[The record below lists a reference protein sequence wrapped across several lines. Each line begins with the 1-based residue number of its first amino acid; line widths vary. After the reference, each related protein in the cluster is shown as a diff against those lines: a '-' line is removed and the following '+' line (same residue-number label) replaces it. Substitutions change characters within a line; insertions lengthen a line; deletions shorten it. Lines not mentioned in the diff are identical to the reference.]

1 MIRGILQKI
10 CICKIQVLLLCGIAS
25 TCISHISF
33 ADVKLDAELFAKS
46 ALIDGQA
53 LSAKTQASSVPGFK
67 TDNPDATKYYS
78 DSSTMETKSI
88 SAKAGDTSSTLI
100 RDSYNKKKEFK
111 DDALKTMLDSKSIS
125 SNPKRTIETIAS
137 QYNKCEDKTSANKQ
151 KYETKRCDE
160 YISTNGT
167 STGGTSTGGT
177 SCYIGN
183 LIGLNSD
190 TNYTCTKEKEVY
202 KKVVT
207 SNLNTSCKTKQS
219 QFFET
224 TYQNFQGFNVSGN
237 TLYLGTNTGGS
248 TLGQNCSG
256 HNFSWKFKVDNLN
269 DVKTLYW
276 NSLILD
282 DSIRVY
288 VNGQSVWS
296 WGNAC
301 ELGARRGFNPNVDF
315 KPYLK
320 QGDNEIIFQV
330 IVGGGGSFYST
341 LTWDYSKCTE
351 FNETWNDDITR
362 SLSVYDSTK
371 TEECKQ
377 SKPEECSLSGQ
388 YTTSDGYIRND
399 ACRSKKTEY
408 SCTQNNFTDYCKTI
422 AKVPACNK
430 FESKCLIKDGD
441 GECIKKE
448 ERYACG
454 GLEYYQAKNN
464 SVAINSPHSLIYGSI
479 SNSLRQCTIAEN
491 TNPEITQH
499 CDLISSITGDKSC
512 YLGSNVSDCTAYQN
526 NSKCTLQETKCFN
539 SDCSHKE
546 KIYHCAIDDEN
557 TQNSSSL
564 MCGDQSYCL
573 DGDCAIGGTYEA
585 GKSLPK
591 VLTYLKTMEEAKK
604 DSNKDSV
611 DIKIFTG
618 KGNKCEKD
626 VLGTRNC
633 CTDSLASF
641 SNASLA
647 RDSANSGWGK
657 GVGLGSCSYEEQNLG
672 LQKEKGMCV
681 YIGSYCS
688 SEEKLTGLCLKKAE
702 SYCCFSSKLSRI
714 IQEQGR
720 NQIGLNLGT
729 AETPNCSG
737 LSPEQMQ
744 KLDFTKI
751 DFTQYTSELTM
762 QLNSPTSAD
771 VEAKI
776 ISEISGYD
784 GK

>member
-1 MIRGILQKI
+1 MIRDILQKI

-78 DSSTMETKSI
+78 DSSTMEAKSI

-100 RDSYNKKKEFK
+100 KDSYNKKKEFK

-125 SNPKRTIETIAS
+125 SNPKRTIEIIAS

-160 YISTNGT
+160 YVSTN
-167 STGGTSTGGT
+167 GT

-183 LIGLNSD
+183 LISLNSD

-207 SNLNTSCKTKQS
+207 SNLNASCKTKQS

-256 HNFSWKFKVDNLN
+256 YNFSWKFKVDNLA

-301 ELGARRGFNPNVDF
+301 EMWARRGFNPNVDF

-330 IVGGGGSFYST
+330 IVGGGGSFHST

-351 FNETWNDDITR
+351 FSENWSDDITR

-377 SKPEECSLSGQ
+377 SKPEECSLNGQ
-388 YTTSDGYIRND
+388 YTTGDGYIRND

-430 FESKCLIKDGD
+430 FESKCLLKDEA

-491 TNPEITQH
+491 INPEITQH

-546 KIYHCAIDDEN
+546 KIYHCAIDDDNAE
-557 TQNSSSL
+557 NSSSL

-573 DGDCAIGGTYEA
+573 DDNCAIGGTYEA

-633 CTDSLASF
+633 CTDS
-641 SNASLA
+641 
-647 RDSANSGWGK
+647 GWGK

-688 SEEKLTGLCLKKAE
+688 DEEKLTGLCLKKAE

-737 LSPEQMQ
+737 LSPEEMQ

-751 DFTQYTSELTM
+751 DFTEYTSELTM

-771 VEAKI
+771 VESKI